1 MKRRALVAAPALLL
15 ASALASACPLC
26 IGTAARSSAQD
37 LEELSRAV
45 LAVPEGRR
53 FRVVATI
60 KGERSDTLLDE
71 VVVREPPPAGQA
83 LLLVRDDSWPMWVSL
98 GPIAARHA
106 PLLRAF
112 ASGRPA
118 ETDRAAWQ
126 RRLELALPQL
136 ESREALL
143 AEIAYAQCAAA
154 PYAAMRAARARLDA
168 QALRAWVNEP
178 ALAARQSLYILLLGF
193 AGDSRDAGMI
203 EAQLGNPWRTRHAA
217 ANLSS
222 LIAADLELRGAAQV
236 AWVEERFL
244 REPSRSTAEVQAALL
259 ALSVQARSDG
269 PIPRQRVIEAYR
281 VFMRAHEDMAGFVA
295 PDLAAW
301 GYWDATP
308 AFATILASN
317 VRQHDDSRAAIVAYL
332 KRSPRRGSD

>member
-1 MKRRALVAAPALLL
+1 MRRRALVATPALLL

-60 KGERSDTLLDE
+60 KGDRSDPLLDE
-71 VVVREPPPAGQA
+71 VVVRGAPPAGQA

-98 GPIAARHA
+98 GPIDARHA

-118 ETDRAAWQ
+118 EADRAAWQ
-126 RRLELALPQL
+126 HRLELALPHL

-154 PYAAMRAARARLDA
+154 PYAAMRAARDRLDA
-168 QALRAWVNEP
+168 RVLRAWVNDP
-178 ALAARQSLYILLLGF
+178 ALAARQSLYVLLLGF
-193 AGDSRDAGMI
+193 AGDSRDAGVI
-203 EAQLGNPWRTRHAA
+203 EAQLGNPWRTRNA
-217 ANLSS
+217 ANLSA

-244 REPSRSTAEVQAALL
+244 REPSRSTAEIQAALL

-269 PIPRQRVIEAYR
+269 PVPRQRVIEAYR
-281 VFMRAHEDMAGFVA
+281 VFMRAHENMAGFVA

-308 AFATILASN
+308 EFATILASN

-332 KRSPRRGSD
+332 KQSPRRGSD